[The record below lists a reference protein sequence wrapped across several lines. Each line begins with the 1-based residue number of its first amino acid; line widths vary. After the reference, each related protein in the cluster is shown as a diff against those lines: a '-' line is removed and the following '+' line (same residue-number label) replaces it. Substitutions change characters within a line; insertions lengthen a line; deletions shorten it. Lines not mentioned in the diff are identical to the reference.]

1 MCDSCVFL
9 VVHAFSPY
17 AFFMLYMF
25 KYAEES
31 GGMLLNV
38 LTTKKE
44 GSFGTVL
51 IKVSKTVQKL

>member
-1 MCDSCVFL
+1 
-9 VVHAFSPY
+9 
-17 AFFMLYMF
+17 MF